1 MATNTIQTPYQVPIF
16 NAQGSMNPQWLAWFN
31 AVSSGVVSGGGGTVD
46 EQQVVQIIENTVPAG
61 LVDYSVPPRLTGF
74 KVTGGFNMIFIEW
87 DQPNYPSIG
96 YVEIYRANSEI
107 FTYAIPVGTAIVNV
121 FGDTPPD
128 TSLAHTYYYWA
139 RAVSKAGIPGPFNA
153 VLGTPGTTADDPTYI
168 LQVLENRLSTDQ
180 LNTTLNSRINLIDT
194 PLTGLVD
201 QLAVTNE
208 NVNQEVLDRISAVT
222 AEQNARITA
231 VNEEQSARQDLA
243 IQLRGDYTGT
253 DSSHLVTGLVYSES
267 QARISQDNSLAQQI
281 SLLTAGV
288 AGGFD
293 PYQTW
298 YFDSTDEGWAGYG
311 ATVTW
316 STGSEGM
323 PGVITVSSTSTNPQ
337 LYLSSDLTTAIVG
350 GRYSTLRLRVKRTGG
365 SITSWNGTVYYKT
378 ASHGFSASYKLTI
391 ANPDIDINEIASL
404 DWDMSAVPDWLAS
417 NITNLRIDIG
427 AATDDVFEIDWIA
440 IGRNAPGASVAALLD
455 EATVRATADSAEVT
469 ARQTLSTKVIG
480 TTDPTNVTL
489 STLTAG
495 LIYDEKS
502 ARSTADSSEVTARQ
516 SMTATLTGYNDI
528 TGKTLADISTGIIAE
543 EKTARVTADSANATS
558 ISTLSAQVNNATTG
572 LPAATAAIAAINN
585 VSSTSTSANAQ
596 ALYSVSSKV
605 NNPSTGLDSKA
616 TVTEL
621 TTVNST
627 LLKSV
632 ATAINQT
639 STTLNGQTTTIETMA
654 ESVDGVKGSYT
665 VKVDAN
671 GYVSGFGLAV
681 SGNTSTPV
689 STFRINADA
698 FSISSTA
705 SSYSA
710 DSQAPFFHLT
720 TTQYVPEMGVT
731 LPAGTYMKSAYIGDA
746 TITNAKIGSVSA
758 DKILAGTIVAAI
770 EMTSA
775 TVTGGTVR
783 SSATASTAGGIVMQG
798 QTLKV
803 YDTNGVVRVKL
814 GLL

>member
-1 MATNTIQTPYQVPIF
+1 MSTNLIQTPYQVPIF
-16 NAQGSMNPQWLAWFN
+16 TAQGSMHPAWLSWFN
-31 AVSSGVVSGGGGTVD
+31 AVSSGVVSASSGTVD
-46 EQQVVQIIENTVPAG
+46 EQQVVDIITETVPEG

-74 KVTGGFNMIFIEW
+74 KVTGGFNMIFTEW
-87 DQPNYPSIG
+87 DQPNYPSFG
-96 YVEIYRANSEI
+96 YVEIYRSNSES

-121 FGDTPPD
+121 FGDTPPN

-168 LQVLENRLSTDQ
+168 LQVLENQLSADQ
-180 LNTTLNSRINLIDT
+180 LNNTLNSRLDLIDT
-194 PLTGLVD
+194 PTTGLVD
-201 QLAVTNE
+201 SLATETSN
-208 NVNQEVLDRISAVT
+208 RIASIT
-222 AEQNARITA
+222 SEQNARITA

-243 IQLRGDYTGT
+243 FQLRGEYTGT
-253 DSSHLVTGLVYSES
+253 DTSQLVTGLVYSES
-267 QARISQDNSLAQQI
+267 QARITQDNSLAQQI

-293 PYQTW
+293 PYKTW
-298 YFDSTDEGWAGYG
+298 YFDATDEGWAGYG

-316 STGSEGM
+316 SSGSEGM

-350 GRYSTLRLRVKRTGG
+350 NRYSTLRIRIKRTGG
-365 SITSWNGTVYYKT
+365 SSTSWNGTLYYKT
-378 ASHGFSASYKLTI
+378 ASHGFSSSYKLTI
-391 ANPDIDINEIASL
+391 VNPDIAVDEIASL

-417 NITNLRIDIG
+417 NILNLRLDLG

-455 EATVRATADSAEVT
+455 EATARATADTAEAT

-480 TTDPTNVTL
+480 VPDPTGVTL
-489 STLTAG
+489 ANLTSG
-495 LIYDEKS
+495 IIYDEKT
-502 ARSTADSSEVTARQ
+502 ARSSADSAEVTSRQ
-516 SMTATLTGYNDI
+516 MLSATLTGYNDP
-528 TGKTLADISTGIIAE
+528 TGKTLADISSGIIYE
-543 EKTARVTADSANATS
+543 EKTARATADGAIATS
-558 ISTLSAQVNNATTG
+558 ISTLSASVATN
-572 LPAATAAIAAINN
+572 TAAITAINN
-585 VSSTSTSANAQ
+585 VSSSSTSANAQ

-605 NNPSTGLDSKA
+605 NNPATGLDSKA

-627 LLKSV
+627 TLKSV

-639 STTLNGQTTTIETMA
+639 STTLNGKTTTIETMA
-654 ESVDGVKGSYT
+654 ETVDGVSGSYT

-671 GYVSGFGLAV
+671 GYVAGFGLAI
-681 SGNTSTPV
+681 SGNTSTPT
-689 STFRINADA
+689 STFRIVADA
-698 FSISSTA
+698 FSIAPTA
-705 SSYSA
+705 SSYGAS
-710 DSQAPFFHLT
+710 SQSPFFHLT
-720 TTQYVPEMGVT
+720 STQYVPEMGVT

-746 TITNAKIGSVSA
+746 TITSAKIGSVSA
-758 DKILAGTIVAAI
+758 DKIAAGTIVAGI

-775 TVTGGTVR
+775 TVTGGIVR
-783 SSATASTAGGIVMQG
+783 SSATATTTGGIVMQG
-798 QTLKV
+798 QTLRV
-803 YDTNGVVRVKL
+803 YDTNGVVRVKI